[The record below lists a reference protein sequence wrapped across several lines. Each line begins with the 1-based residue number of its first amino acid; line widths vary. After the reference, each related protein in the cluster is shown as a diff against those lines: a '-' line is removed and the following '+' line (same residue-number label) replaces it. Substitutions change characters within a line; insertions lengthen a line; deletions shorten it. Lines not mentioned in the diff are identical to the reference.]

1 MGRNKLYTYKGGPR
15 SIGILAVA
23 AATGF
28 DVEVVETNPQHGL
41 SDEYLQLNKLGKTP
55 TLVSSDG
62 TVLTECMA
70 IILYVASQDPEARLL
85 GPTQMDFVQII
96 RWMSL
101 CNTDVVKRISAWA
114 MPLMGVTP
122 YSPESV
128 AIAKNETSRAI
139 QILEEH
145 LQDRVYLVADC
156 LTLAD
161 LFCAGLVSFGFGKV
175 FDSAWRRQFPCFTA
189 WFKMV
194 TALDMYRAVVPNTVM
209 IETAL
214 GPPSTPVNSQRSFRT

>member
-1 MGRNKLYTYKGGPR
+1 
-15 SIGILAVA
+15 
-23 AATGF
+23 
-28 DVEVVETNPQHGL
+28 
-41 SDEYLQLNKLGKTP
+41 
-55 TLVSSDG
+55 
-62 TVLTECMA
+62 
-70 IILYVASQDPEARLL
+70 
-85 GPTQMDFVQII
+85 MDFIQII

-114 MPLMGVTP
+114 MPLMGVAP

-128 AIAKNETSRAI
+128 AIAKSETNRAI

-145 LQDRVYLVADC
+145 LHDRRYLVADC

-161 LFCAGLVSFGFGKV
+161 LFCAGLVSFGFSKV

-189 WFKMV
+189 WFQMV

-214 GPPSTPVNSQRSFRT
+214 GPPSTPVNSQRPFLT